1 MKPLRFRQR
10 LTCLLLSFCVA
21 LASVGTTR
29 AEMACA
35 IERAIFSTCATPQ
48 ASQTAGCCAK
58 ATPPAPQGVAKAKS
72 GCCALKVTHHH
83 VAPEAAGVFFKL
95 SAPLVLTL
103 PPTPFGWLT
112 GNGRTFSTAP
122 LLRLFAA
129 DSSPPGRLVGWAL
142 VRALHQLRN

>member
-35 IERAIFSTCATPQ
+35 MERAVRSTSPT
-48 ASQTAGCCAK
+48 TAPPTSCCAK
-58 ATPPAPQGVAKAKS
+58 AAQAAPLVTAKAKK

-83 VAPEAAGVFFKL
+83 VAPEAAGAFFKL
-95 SAPLVLTL
+95 PAPFVLTL
-103 PPTPFGWLT
+103 PPTPFVWPVNRHWALAA
-112 GNGRTFSTAP
+112 AP
-122 LLRLFAA
+122 VLRLFAA
-129 DSSPPGRLVGWAL
+129 NSSPPGRLVGWAL